1 MIFFDWVSMLRI
13 YVSACKYARCF
24 MSDAHSHNPFTQT
37 QAWIQN
43 LTVRQCILFG
53 KPYVRTKYHAT
64 LAAAQLKT
72 DLENLTAGDATEI
85 GERGINLSG
94 GQKARISLARAIYAD
109 ADVVIMDD
117 PLSAV
122 DAHVS
127 RAIFDEAICDQ
138 LASKTRLLI
147 LSSNYHLLSAAD
159 QILILE
165 GGRVVGSGSFQK
177 LAPKFPQYF
186 KKPASPVDP
195 LPVLCTQM
203 SKSAACFDRLPSMV
217 MVENDEPE
225 GWEGKENGTAALG
238 ALIGKE
244 DREVGSVS
252 MGVYI
257 QYFAGATKTRA
268 GGICLALSLLL
279 IFGLGQAM
287 RVMVDLWLTRA
298 AEAISGETTN
308 KRDLA
313 RSMDFWVGVY
323 WTFAILTVGLA
334 LLRSRMLLWASIRS
348 CSRLHDRLMRGVLRA
363 PVNMYF
369 DVVPLGRILNRFS
382 KDLDHVDQVLPDN
395 VLQFLQNSIFV
406 LSILGLC
413 FSSSLWFILFFAPI
427 IVIFYA
433 AYLFFRKTSRE
444 VKRLEGVSRSPIYS
458 SFSEMLQGLV
468 SIRAFRRNQDFV
480 TRHYDAVDHNTS
492 LFLLF
497 WLTSRWLAIRLDMLS
512 TAVMLVLAF
521 LGVTLCNLG
530 EENEERIQMSPSIL
544 GLALIYTLQLT
555 GLLQWTV
562 RLVVETENSF
572 TAVERLVT
580 FLELPEEAPEVTA
593 VRPPQEWPQFGAI
606 EIENLSLRYRQDLDT
621 ILTNLSLSIQAGDKV
636 GIVGRTGAGKSS
648 LGQAIFRMVEA
659 EPGGSIVIDGIDIAT
674 LGLNDLRSRLTVIP
688 QDPVVFSGTV
698 RFNLDPLGQSDDA
711 SIW

>member
-1 MIFFDWVSMLRI
+1 M
-13 YVSACKYARCF
+13 
-24 MSDAHSHNPFTQT
+24 
-37 QAWIQN
+37 
-43 LTVRQCILFG
+43 FG
-53 KPYVRTKYHAT
+53 KPYDRTKYRAT
-64 LAAAQLKT
+64 VATAQLKT
-72 DLENLTAGDATEI
+72 DLENLAAGDATEI

-94 GQKARISLARAIYAD
+94 GQKARVSLARAIYAD
-109 ADVVIMDD
+109 ADVYIMDD

-127 RAIFDEAICDQ
+127 RAIFDEAICDR
-138 LASKTRLLI
+138 LAGKTRLLI

-177 LAPKFPQYF
+177 LATKFPQYF

-203 SKSAACFDRLPSMV
+203 SQSAACFDRLPSMM
-217 MVENDEPE
+217 MVENDELDATE
-225 GWEGKENGTAALG
+225 GNENGTAALG

-252 MGVYI
+252 FGVYI

-268 GGICLALSLLL
+268 GGIWLAWSLLF

-298 AEAISGETTN
+298 AEAISGETTSM
-308 KRDLA
+308 RDLA
-313 RSMDFWVGVY
+313 RSMDFWVSVY
-323 WTFAILTVGLA
+323 WTFAVLTVALA

-363 PVNMYF
+363 PVNLYF

-395 VLQFLQNSIFV
+395 LLQLLQNGIFV

-427 IVIFYA
+427 ILIFYV

-512 TAVMLVLAF
+512 TSVMLVLAF

-530 EENEERIQMSPSIL
+530 EKNEERIQMSPSIL

-593 VRPPQEWPQFGAI
+593 VRPPHDWPQHGAI
-606 EIENLSLRYRQDLDT
+606 EIENLSLRYRPDLDT
-621 ILTNLSLSIQAGDKV
+621 ILTNLSLSIQAGAKV
-636 GIVGRTGAGKSS
+636 GVVGRTGAGKSS

-659 EPGGSIVIDGIDIAT
+659 EPGGSIVIDGIDIAK

>member
-1 MIFFDWVSMLRI
+1 LTLILPKPFYNFFLKI
-13 YVSACKYARCF
+13 Q
-24 MSDAHSHNPFTQT
+24 TQT

-53 KPYVRTKYHAT
+53 KPYDRTKYRAT

-72 DLENLTAGDATEI
+72 DLENLAAGDATEI

-94 GQKARISLARAIYAD
+94 GQKARVSLARAIYAD
-109 ADVVIMDD
+109 ADVYILDD

-127 RAIFDEAICDQ
+127 RAIFDEAICDR
-138 LASKTRLLI
+138 LAGKTRLLI

-203 SKSAACFDRLPSMV
+203 SKSAACFDRLPSVV
-217 MVENDEPE
+217 MVEQEEPE
-225 GWEGKENGTAALG
+225 AMEGVENAAAAAG

-244 DREVGSVS
+244 DREVGQVS

-268 GGICLALSLLL
+268 GGIWLALSLLF

-298 AEAISGETTN
+298 VEAISGETTN
-308 KRDLA
+308 MRDLA

-323 WTFAILTVGLA
+323 WTFAVLTMGLA

-363 PVNMYF
+363 PVNLYF
-369 DVVPLGRILNRFS
+369 DVVPHGRILNRFS
-382 KDLDHVDQVLPDN
+382 KDLDHVDQVLPDTL
-395 VLQFLQNSIFV
+395 LQLLQNAIFV
-406 LSILGLC
+406 LSIMGLC
-413 FSSSLWFILFFAPI
+413 FSSSLWFLLFFAPI
-427 IVIFYA
+427 ITFFYV

-444 VKRLEGVSRSPIYS
+444 VKRLESVSRSPIYS

-512 TAVMLVLAF
+512 TSVMLVLAF

-530 EENEERIQMSPSIL
+530 DKNEERIQMSPSIL

-580 FLELPEEAPEVTA
+580 FLELPEEAPEVMA
-593 VRPPQEWPQFGAI
+593 VRPPQDWPQHGAI
-606 EIENLSLRYRQDLDT
+606 EIENLSLRYRPDLDT

-648 LGQAIFRMVEA
+648 LGQAVFRMVEA
-659 EPGGSIVIDGIDIAT
+659 EPGSSIVIDGIDIAK

-688 QDPVVFSGTV
+688 QDPVVFSGTL
-698 RFNLDPLGQSDDA
+698 RFNLDPLGLSDDA
-711 SIW
+711 AIW